1 MHFREIVFKITVD
14 IEHLLKVHILSNS
27 QRNNDDDGYQIVED
41 FLLKNPDIHEKLK
54 KYSTNSYNA
63 ALIQKYQS
71 CFPLWVFVEIIPF
84 GDLIKFYNFY
94 ISKYPATN
102 NMSKYLWSALILR
115 NAAAHNSCVLNRLS
129 EKFDESKI
137 NNSLMNT
144 LKRNYRSLNPSKIK
158 KYLLNPVIQDFIGT
172 LILLKKLDKS
182 KSLTEDYIGPEI
194 DIGFI
199 IGKYTFAGI
208 IVVSLELAYILL
220 DAKLTLQT
228 TERIR
233 VIDTGWEV
241 LKGVWEGKRYPIFW
255 LDLPEQYDTNGKEIN
270 YTPYTQWDIEENKH
284 VKNYAAAKENS
295 KYERDSDLRSI
306 IQSLPKSFDVNIPYF
321 ITDEDE
327 FSPEHKERLE
337 FINIVNEVT
346 QTNKEQNK
354 SKKKS
359 KNMNSI
365 DKIMDLVDGALTKN
379 RHPDN

>member
-1 MHFREIVFKITVD
+1 MAGDELIYCIDVRNRKEVYDNLLAFFKTLRFFDKQYFKKGSYIRLQGSAWTAGFPIRNRIMTPIT
-14 IEHLLKVHILSNS
+14 
-27 QRNNDDDGYQIVED
+27 
-41 FLLKNPDIHEKLK
+41 
-54 KYSTNSYNA
+54 
-63 ALIQKYQS
+63 
-71 CFPLWVFVEIIPF
+71 
-84 GDLIKFYNFY
+84 
-94 ISKYPATN
+94 
-102 NMSKYLWSALILR
+102 SA
-115 NAAAHNSCVLNRLS
+115 S
-129 EKFDESKI
+129 EKCK
-137 NNSLMNT
+137 N
-144 LKRNYRSLNPSKIK
+144 
-158 KYLLNPVIQDFIGT
+158 
-172 LILLKKLDKS
+172 
-182 KSLTEDYIGPEI
+182 TEDYMGPEI
-194 DIGFI
+194 DIGFR

-220 DAKLTLQT
+220 DTKFTLQT

-255 LDLPEQYDTNGKEIN
+255 LDLLEQYDTNGKEIG

-321 ITDEDE
+321 ITDEEE
-327 FSPEHKERLE
+327 FPPEHQERLK

-359 KNMNSI
+359 KNMNSR
-365 DKIMDLVDGALTKN
+365 DKIMKLVDGALTKN